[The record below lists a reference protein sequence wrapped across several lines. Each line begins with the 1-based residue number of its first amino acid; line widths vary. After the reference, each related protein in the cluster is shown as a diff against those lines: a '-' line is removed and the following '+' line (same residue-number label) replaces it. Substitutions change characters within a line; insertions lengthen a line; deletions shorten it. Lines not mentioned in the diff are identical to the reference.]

1 MIQRR
6 RVMLLI
12 VIMVIVAIAATW
24 IAMGMLYHAAFVE
37 TRHRLA
43 ELVDSQA
50 QLLQAIY
57 RYEFKVGTARGLS
70 QNQVLSRVLEQF
82 QDAHTH
88 FPGMGRTGEF
98 TLAKKRG
105 ENIVF
110 LLSHRHATSED
121 RMTIPFA
128 SQAAEPMRRA
138 LSGQSGTVVG
148 LDYRDVTVAAA
159 YQPMEDLGLALVA
172 KIDLA
177 EIRQPFVRAAVLS
190 LLIAVGLTACGAFLF
205 RRVGDPL
212 IHAIE
217 ESEFKYRSLFEA
229 AAVGV
234 VLAEGAAN
242 PKVTQVNPAFG
253 RFIGYDRKE
262 LTNEDLGRFVIED
275 DRPLLLEAFD
285 DIHAGRSSKV
295 ELDQRFVRRDG
306 STVWGHISVSLMQ
319 IRPARPVLWIC
330 MVLDIDRQKQADE
343 ELHRLMEQLQRSN
356 RELEQFAYVA
366 SHDLQE
372 PLRMVASYTQ
382 LLARRYQDRLD
393 QDANDFIH
401 FAVDGATRMQKL
413 INDLLA
419 YSRVTRHG
427 KPLEP
432 TNAHAALEEAIANL
446 ATAIQATGT
455 IITRG
460 DLPLVMADHS
470 QLVRVFQNLIGNAV
484 KFTDRGPSK
493 IHVSAERRG
502 DECVFAVKDNGIG
515 IEPQYHERIFVL
527 FQHLNPRDQ
536 YEGTGLGLSIC
547 KRIIERHGGT
557 IWVESNTDVG
567 TTSSFTLKSYRET
580 TPT

>member
-1 MIQRR
+1 M
-6 RVMLLI
+6 
-12 VIMVIVAIAATW
+12 T
-24 IAMGMLYHAAFVE
+24 
-37 TRHRLA
+37 
-43 ELVDSQA
+43 QA
-50 QLLQAIY
+50 
-57 RYEFKVGTARGLS
+57 
-70 QNQVLSRVLEQF
+70 
-82 QDAHTH
+82 
-88 FPGMGRTGEF
+88 
-98 TLAKKRG
+98 
-105 ENIVF
+105 
-110 LLSHRHATSED
+110 
-121 RMTIPFA
+121 
-128 SQAAEPMRRA
+128 
-138 LSGQSGTVVG
+138 
-148 LDYRDVTVAAA
+148 
-159 YQPMEDLGLALVA
+159 
-172 KIDLA
+172 
-177 EIRQPFVRAAVLS
+177 
-190 LLIAVGLTACGAFLF
+190 
-205 RRVGDPL
+205 
-212 IHAIE
+212 
-217 ESEFKYRSLFEA
+217 
-229 AAVGV
+229 
-234 VLAEGAAN
+234 
-242 PKVTQVNPAFG
+242 NPAFG
-253 RFIGYDRKE
+253 RFLGYDRKE
-262 LTNEDLGRFVIED
+262 LTDEELGRFVIED

-306 STVWGHISVSLMQ
+306 TKVWGHISVSLMQ
-319 IRPARPVLWIC
+319 IRPARPMLWIC
-330 MVLDIDRQKQADE
+330 MVLNIDRQKQADE

-372 PLRMVASYTQ
+372 PLRMVASYTRW
-382 LLARRYQDRLD
+382 LARRYQDRLD

-427 KPLEP
+427 KPFEP

-455 IITRG
+455 IITSG

-567 TTSSFTLKSYRET
+567 TTFSFTLKSYRET